1 MKNISRSTKM
11 NIVQISSCPVR
22 IRIENQTTGTGGDG
36 GGRDFQ
42 LTSLGEEYAT
52 FVKVENT
59 SEPPQN
65 G

>member
-1 MKNISRSTKM
+1 M
-11 NIVQISSCPVR
+11 NVIQISTCPVR
-22 IRIENQTTGTGGDG
+22 IRIEEEATGTGGTSG
-36 GGRDFQ
+36 GQDFE

-52 FVKVENT
+52 FVKVEHT

>member
-1 MKNISRSTKM
+1 MTVI
-11 NIVQISSCPVR
+11 QISTCPVR
-22 IRIENQTTGTGGDG
+22 IRIVNEATGSGGSTGGQ
-36 GGRDFQ
+36 DFE
-42 LTSLGEEYAT
+42 LTSLGEEFAT

>member
-1 MKNISRSTKM
+1 M
-11 NIVQISSCPVR
+11 NVIQISTVPVR
-22 IRIENQTTGTGGDG
+22 IRIETEVTGSGGGDTG
-36 GGRDFQ
+36 KDFE
-42 LTSLGEEYAT
+42 LTNLGDEYAV